1 MKSTALSTVNITLV
15 KGITE
20 DSVSIHFAG
29 NGIANLHNCKDP
41 ARPAKSSLQFSGGS
55 YKYKITNNSKINIK
69 KNQKYFFNCFVQTEV
84 TFNQIRI
91 NMKKDMIFKKNSL
104 FQ

>member
-1 MKSTALSTVNITLV
+1 MKSTVLSTVNITLV

-55 YKYKITNNSKINIK
+55 YKYQRYKITNNSKINIK
-69 KNQKYFFNCFVQTEV
+69 KKSKVFF
-84 TFNQIRI
+84 
-91 NMKKDMIFKKNSL
+91 
-104 FQ
+104 